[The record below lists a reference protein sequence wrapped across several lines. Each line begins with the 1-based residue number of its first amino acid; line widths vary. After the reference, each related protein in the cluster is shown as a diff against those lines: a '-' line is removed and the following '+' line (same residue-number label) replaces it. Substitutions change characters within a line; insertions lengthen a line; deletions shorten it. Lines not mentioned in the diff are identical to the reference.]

1 MFEDVYVSWFSQQFL
16 AGVTVKNVSWSSFDL
31 RFGGRSFLLFIF
43 LISCF
48 QVSWAIEQSSVVCVA
63 FPCCPRPCPSGARG
77 TAVWHRPMAQ
87 ADGAGRWYRPM
98 AGPEGPAL
106 RWGCNGTARPVP
118 AVLQDSGLP
127 ESQLLGTEGKM
138 AVADHAGKGTFIR
151 NQHRCHR
158 GCL

>member
-1 MFEDVYVSWFSQQFL
+1 MGLFRMFEDVYVSWFSQQFL

-77 TAVWHRPMAQ
+77 TAVWRRPMAQ
-87 ADGAGRWYRPM
+87 ADGTGRWWGLRGRPC
-98 AGPEGPAL
+98 AGAA
-106 RWGCNGTARPVP
+106 TARPVP

-138 AVADHAGKGTFIR
+138 AVADHAGKGTFIK